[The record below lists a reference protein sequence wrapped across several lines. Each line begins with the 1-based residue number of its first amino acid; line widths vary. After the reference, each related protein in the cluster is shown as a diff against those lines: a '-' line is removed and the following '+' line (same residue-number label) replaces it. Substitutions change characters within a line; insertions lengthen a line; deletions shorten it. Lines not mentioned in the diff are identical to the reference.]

1 MYFFYIDE
9 AGSRDPEPKDG
20 KHVYVL
26 LAVGISEDKWKA
38 FDKDISNLKLELT
51 DYLRKSKAGDFNLAD
66 CEIKSNWLRNPE
78 NIRGKSPFLA
88 ALDGAARKRIS
99 ELYFKQVT
107 KSDAVIIA
115 CVIDKRSLSHG
126 TEGGKMHA
134 MAYEFILERIQHYM
148 RDNQKGQK
156 AIIVMDDSGKQL
168 NKIITLNHATYQ
180 RRGNRNME
188 FPAIIEYPFFVRSEL
203 SNGVQLA
210 DLLAYTVYHAFLH
223 NKPDY
228 GWLGRIQHHFYKRYK
243 RKIDGLKV
251 WKNKSDLM
259 DVKIQI
265 EKNLWESTKKKR

>member
-26 LAVGISEDKWKA
+26 LAVGISEDNWKA
-38 FDKDISNLKLELT
+38 FDKDISNLKLELI
-51 DYLRKSKAGDFNLAD
+51 DYLNNNEKGDFNLAD

-99 ELYFKQVT
+99 ELYFTQVT

-115 CVIDKRSLSHG
+115 CVIDKRSLSGG
-126 TEGGKMHA
+126 TEGEQMHE
-134 MAYEFILERIQHYM
+134 MAYQFILERIQHYM
-148 RDNQKGQK
+148 RDNQREKN
-156 AIIVMDDSGKQL
+156 AAIVMDDTGKNL
-168 NKIITLNHATYQ
+168 NKIITLKHADYQ
-180 RRGNRNME
+180 REGNRNME

-228 GWLGRIQHHFYKRYK
+228 EWLKRIQHRFYKRYK

-259 DVKIQI
+259 DVKTQI
-265 EKNLWESTKKKR
+265 EKNLWESTKKKK